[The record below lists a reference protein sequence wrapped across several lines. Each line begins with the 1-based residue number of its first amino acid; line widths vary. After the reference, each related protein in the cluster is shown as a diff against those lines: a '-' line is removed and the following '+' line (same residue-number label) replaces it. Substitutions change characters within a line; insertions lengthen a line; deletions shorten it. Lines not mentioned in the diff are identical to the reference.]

1 MCHAQTLLLT
11 KAHVMFYR
19 IFCETSQ
26 ITRVTIKSGA
36 KDCQTD
42 ACNCHNTRRILR
54 TNPLITLL
62 KIMTATTRNAAANV
76 DTDTVPDTDNNY
88 NYTSRPEY
96 PFSPQPKNASPL
108 NKNLPGFHHPDLC
121 GVTGRCLEA
130 VEKEL
135 PSASAAQ
142 HSSRRH
148 DLWLQVRYF
157 ALGRWAGHPEALA
170 GYSSLQV
177 DCFRESDFGMVGESK

>member
-19 IFCETSQ
+19 VFCETSQ

-96 PFSPQPKNASPL
+96 PFSPQPKKREPL
-108 NKNLPGFHHPDLC
+108 KQKPAWLPQPGPVRSDREMF
-121 GVTGRCLEA
+121 G
-130 VEKEL
+130 
-135 PSASAAQ
+135 
-142 HSSRRH
+142 SRRERTT
-148 DLWLQVRYF
+148 LR
-157 ALGRWAGHPEALA
+157 
-170 GYSSLQV
+170 
-177 DCFRESDFGMVGESK
+177 